1 MESTQTPTLKELRE
15 AKGLTQDELAKR
27 VGVKRNTVS
36 RWELMQ
42 NSPHSAFHE
51 PYARALGVSPEALR
65 GIIYGEAAKQL

>member
-15 AKGLTQDELAKR
+15 AKGLTQDEVAEK

-42 NSPHSAFHE
+42 NLPHPAFHRA
-51 PYARALGVSPEALR
+51 YARALGVSPEVLA
-65 GIIYGEAAKQL
+65 GIIYGEATKQL